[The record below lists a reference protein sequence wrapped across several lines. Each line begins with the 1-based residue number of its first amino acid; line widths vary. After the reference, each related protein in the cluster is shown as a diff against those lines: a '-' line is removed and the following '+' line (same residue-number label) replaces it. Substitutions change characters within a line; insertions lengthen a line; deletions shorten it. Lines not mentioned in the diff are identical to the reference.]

1 MADNILEMDT
11 LKTSIINA
19 IKILRSHKKRP
30 DELTVLE
37 FVKKDLQTSTITN
50 NDINENLARL
60 TKIGKIKNKPSNNRN
75 SYYLIDDGTDVTDS
89 QTPILTITNTPIVEK
104 NVNLDN
110 SLNRV
115 PDQIDSF
122 ISSDTESDATD
133 FSYKNIEYQK
143 IKDILLK
150 DIKKDMCN
158 FIQSKIRQKKNLYS
172 LDEHQTLIDKI
183 IIANLEKEI
192 HFLKTEI
199 ETKNEII
206 KNFIKNDSHRNEN
219 NNVPQDGQTWESD
232 KHEYER
238 SESDPISTCDTYAA
252 YDTRISSDSN
262 TNEINTVNRNIDE
275 QLKAIREEKHRE
287 YLQNTSCK
295 SPSQENITIETV
307 SFVGHQ
313 EHAQ

>member
-19 IKILRSHKKRP
+19 IKTLRSHKKRR

-37 FVKKDLQTSTITN
+37 FIKKDLQTSTITN

-60 TKIGKIKNKPSNNRN
+60 TEIGKTENKPSNNRN

-89 QTPILTITNTPIVEK
+89 QTPILIITNTPIVEK

-122 ISSDTESDATD
+122 IFSDTEPDATD

-150 DIKKDMCN
+150 DKTCAT
-158 FIQSKIRQKKNLYS
+158 LYKM
-172 LDEHQTLIDKI
+172 I
-183 IIANLEKEI
+183 
-192 HFLKTEI
+192 
-199 ETKNEII
+199 
-206 KNFIKNDSHRNEN
+206 
-219 NNVPQDGQTWESD
+219 
-232 KHEYER
+232 
-238 SESDPISTCDTYAA
+238 
-252 YDTRISSDSN
+252 
-262 TNEINTVNRNIDE
+262 
-275 QLKAIREEKHRE
+275 
-287 YLQNTSCK
+287 
-295 SPSQENITIETV
+295 
-307 SFVGHQ
+307 
-313 EHAQ
+313 